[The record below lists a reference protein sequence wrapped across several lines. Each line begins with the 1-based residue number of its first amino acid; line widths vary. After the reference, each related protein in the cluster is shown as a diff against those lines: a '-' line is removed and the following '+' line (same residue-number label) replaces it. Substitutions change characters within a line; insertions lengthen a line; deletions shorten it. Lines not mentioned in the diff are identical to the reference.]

1 MNSITKTIVT
11 IFVTTAI
18 VSILM
23 YFFGFAMLFTHT
35 AVEAFYYAGVFLV
48 SNSLVL
54 GIQRW
59 LSNRSPRL
67 TTSSPGGASITAGV
81 GAAA

>member
-18 VSILM
+18 VSVLM
-23 YFFGFAMLFTHT
+23 YFFGFAMLFAHT

-59 LSNRSPRL
+59 WSNRSPKL
-67 TTSSPGGASITAGV
+67 TTSSPGGASVPSGSGATA
-81 GAAA
+81 